1 MQPPSVLGADWT
13 ICRELGT
20 RPLRTL
26 ATVVGLMGEAHAW
39 VFPGTVPKFL
49 GHPVRPYLFLP
60 PRTQDALEE
69 LGTELRPAQ
78 AGWSGLEACLIL
90 SSSGLWHYG
99 WWSFCSC
106 LTQVSRMVP
115 CLRASW
121 EQQDFVRGPS
131 EYSAEARSQLYSSA
145 KPSQGLPS
153 RFGFRLYKCLWE

>member
-13 ICRELGT
+13 ICRELGA

-39 VFPGTVPKFL
+39 VFPGAVPKFL

-60 PRTQDALEE
+60 PRTSGCLGGAGDRSEASTGWLVWVRGLPDLVVFRAL
-69 LGTELRPAQ
+69 A
-78 AGWSGLEACLIL
+78 
-90 SSSGLWHYG
+90 LWLVVVLLMPH
-99 WWSFCSC
+99 
-106 LTQVSRMVP
+106 LSRMVP
-115 CLRASW
+115 CLRASR

-153 RFGFRLYKCLWE
+153 RFGFQLYKCLWE

>member
-1 MQPPSVLGADWT
+1 MQ
-13 ICRELGT
+13 GT
-20 RPLRTL
+20 RGQAPQNSGNCGWSDGGGTCL
-26 ATVVGLMGEAHAW
+26 GLSRGQCQNSWAIQ
-39 VFPGTVPKFL
+39 L
-49 GHPVRPYLFLP
+49 GPTCSCHLGP
-60 PRTQDALEE
+60 QDALEE
-69 LGTELRPAQ
+69 LGTEARPAQ

-90 SSSGLWHYG
+90 SSSGLWHCG

-115 CLRASW
+115 CLRASR

-131 EYSAEARSQLYSSA
+131 EYSAEARSQPYSSA